1 MEIQRLAGAVRR
13 LILLRSDGPDRL
25 ITITLAEG
33 ESLPEGDLIAEA
45 TSGEETVYL
54 IPDEVESS
62 GQVEIEVQVSPADFE
77 GFGTTSWDLVV
88 AVEDAGS
95 SSGSGDDTRYVL
107 FEALLQFRQIE
118 PPVVEST
125 TITTI
130 TGSGS

>member
-1 MEIQRLAGAVRR
+1 MEIQRLPGAVRR

-25 ITITLAEG
+25 VTITLAEG

-77 GFGTTSWDLVV
+77 GFGTTNWDLVV
-88 AVEDAGS
+88 AVDDVGS

-107 FEALLQFRQIE
+107 FEALLQFRQID

>member
-77 GFGTTSWDLVV
+77 GFGTTNWDLVV

-107 FEALLQFRQIE
+107 FEALLQFREID

>member
-77 GFGTTSWDLVV
+77 GFGTTNWDLVV

-107 FEALLQFRQIE
+107 FDGLLQFRQIE